1 MIEIVYALK
10 EHNKHCIL
18 TEIRKMPP
26 NTFSL
31 TFHLVPLD
39 GLLDNIRLESK

>member
-1 MIEIVYALK
+1 MTEIVYDLK
-10 EHNKHCIL
+10 EHNKHCIFI
-18 TEIRKMPP
+18 EIRKMPT

-39 GLLDNIRLESK
+39 GLLDNISL